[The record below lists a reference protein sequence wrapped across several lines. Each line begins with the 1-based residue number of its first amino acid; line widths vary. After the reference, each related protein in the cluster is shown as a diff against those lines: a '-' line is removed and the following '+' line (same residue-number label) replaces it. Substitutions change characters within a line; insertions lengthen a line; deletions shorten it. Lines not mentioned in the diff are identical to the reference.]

1 MKNLD
6 ILYKINHYFNNKNSK
21 NITQSLDIKLNS
33 IIIETDVDL
42 IQYDISRNPVIYD
55 KIENFASIT
64 QLDKLI

>member
-6 ILYKINHYFNNKNSK
+6 ILYKINYYFNSKKNK
-21 NITQSLDIKLNS
+21 NITSLLDMKTNS

-42 IQYDISRNPVIYD
+42 RQYDISKNPVIYD

-64 QLDKLI
+64 QLDQLM